1 MRTTSLFAG
10 LFLATTAVA
19 ETPVLTVYTYD
30 SFVSDWG
37 PGPAVEA
44 AFEATC
50 GCDLQMVGAGDGAAL
65 LARLKLEGSRTD
77 ADIILGLDTN
87 LTAAA
92 ADTGLFAPIS
102 VTANYAVPGGWADP
116 LFAPFDWGYF
126 AFVKNAELESPTNF
140 RALADS
146 DLKIVIQ
153 DPRSSTPGLGL
164 LMWVKA
170 AYGNDAA
177 EIWADL
183 SDNIVTVTA
192 GWSEAYGM
200 FLEGEADMV
209 LSYTTSPAYHLIA
222 EGDASKSFAVFD
234 EGHYMQIEVAGKLA
248 SSDQSA
254 LADQF
259 LQFMVSD
266 AFQSIIPT
274 TNWMFPA
281 VTPAAGLPD
290 GFPNALSAAQ
300 SLIFSPTEAAAL
312 RNAALGGM
320 ADSIIAIILRII
332 VGGAVLA
339 ALLLFSIGTA
349 VAVATQGQG
358 LGALGAADW
367 SAIRFSLWQ
376 ACLSAGLSV
385 RIAIP
390 VARAL
395 ARQSFV
401 GRQAL
406 ITLLG
411 APFIL
416 PVIVGVL
423 GLLAVFGRA
432 GWISDALTWAGFAKL
447 SIYGAPGVI
456 LGACVFQ
463 PAAGDAISAAGL
475 GGGACGTVSGCA
487 QLGSIAVGIL
497 SSD

>member
-1 MRTTSLFAG
+1 MENIMRTTSLFAG
-10 LFLATTAVA
+10 LFLATTAMA
-19 ETPVLTVYTYD
+19 DTPVLTVYTYD

-44 AFEATC
+44 AFEANC
-50 GCDLQMVGAGDGAAL
+50 GCDLQMIGAGDGAAL

-92 ADTGLFAPIS
+92 AETGLFAPILA
-102 VTANYAVPGGWADP
+102 TANYNVPGGWTDP

-126 AFVKNAELESPTNF
+126 AFVQNAEIESPTNF

-146 DLKIVIQ
+146 DFKIVIQ

-170 AYGNDAA
+170 AYGDDAA
-177 EIWADL
+177 QIWADL

-222 EGDASKSFAVFD
+222 EGDASKSYAVFD

-248 SSDQSA
+248 STDQSA

-266 AFQSIIPT
+266 VFQSIIPT

-281 VTPAAGLPD
+281 VTPIAGLPD

-312 RNAALGGM
+312 RN
-320 ADSIIAIILRII
+320 
-332 VGGAVLA
+332 V
-339 ALLLFSIGTA
+339 
-349 VAVATQGQG
+349 
-358 LGALGAADW
+358 
-367 SAIRFSLWQ
+367 
-376 ACLSAGLSV
+376 
-385 RIAIP
+385 
-390 VARAL
+390 
-395 ARQSFV
+395 
-401 GRQAL
+401 
-406 ITLLG
+406 
-411 APFIL
+411 
-416 PVIVGVL
+416 
-423 GLLAVFGRA
+423 
-432 GWISDALTWAGFAKL
+432 ALTEWQTAL
-447 SIYGAPGVI
+447 S
-456 LGACVFQ
+456 Q
-463 PAAGDAISAAGL
+463 
-475 GGGACGTVSGCA
+475 
-487 QLGSIAVGIL
+487 
-497 SSD
+497 